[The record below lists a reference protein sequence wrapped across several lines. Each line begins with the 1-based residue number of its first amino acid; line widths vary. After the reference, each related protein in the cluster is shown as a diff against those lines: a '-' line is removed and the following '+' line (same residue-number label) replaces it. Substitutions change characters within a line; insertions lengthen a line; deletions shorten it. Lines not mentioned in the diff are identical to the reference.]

1 MSDADVAETEVVE
14 GDEEVVGEGEG
25 EGEGEGGGKKKLSG
39 KKLVLFIALPLI
51 LLLLGGG
58 ARCRRGDHQPDP
70 FRRRPAI

>member
-1 MSDADVAETEVVE
+1 
-14 GDEEVVGEGEG
+14 
-25 EGEGEGGGKKKLSG
+25 
-39 KKLVLFIALPLI
+39 LPLI